1 MTNRGV
7 GAHGEEIAARY
18 LQQQGCTILA
28 RNWRGH
34 RLGEVDIVAQDG
46 DCLVFVEVKTRRSR
60 NYGLPEEAVTAAKQK
75 RLLTLAQLYLAE
87 ELGTQDVFWR
97 IDVIAIELSRGGKLR
112 RLEHFRDAVEL

>member
-1 MTNRGV
+1 VTNRGV
-7 GAHGEEIAARY
+7 GARGEEIAARY

-34 RLGEVDIVAQDG
+34 RLGEVDIVVQDG

-60 NYGLPEEAVTAAKQK
+60 SYGLPEEAVTVAKQA

-87 ELGTQDVFWR
+87 EWGTQDVFWR

-112 RLEHFRDAVEL
+112 RLEHFRNAVEL